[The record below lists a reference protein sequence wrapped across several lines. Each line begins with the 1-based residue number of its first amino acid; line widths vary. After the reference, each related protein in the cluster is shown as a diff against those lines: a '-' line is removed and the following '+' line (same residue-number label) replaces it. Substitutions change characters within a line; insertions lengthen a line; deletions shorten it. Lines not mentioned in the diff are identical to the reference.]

1 LQPEKLIN
9 NAVKN
14 TLKILLS
21 LCLTVFSVQCSVF
34 SSSSIIHHPSL
45 NTKHSSLNT
54 KHLTLNT
61 KHLTLVKIQ
70 GRDIPKNAKS
80 VTLSFNPEAG
90 TLSGQ
95 ATCNS
100 YSANFVIGNQ
110 RPDSEKFQFSI
121 SNFQFTDIRC
131 PEADMN
137 AEGRFFAA
145 FQKANNILISENSLT
160 LYRDNK
166 ELLHFEQN

>member
-1 LQPEKLIN
+1 M
-9 NAVKN
+9 KN

-21 LCLTVFSVQCSVF
+21 LCLIMFNVQCSVI
-34 SSSSIIHHPSL
+34 SSSSLNTKHLTL

-61 KHLTLVKIQ
+61 INKDQTWQLVKIQ

-95 ATCNS
+95 ATCNT

-110 RPDSEKFQFSI
+110 RPDSEKIQISI

-131 PEADMN
+131 PEAHMN

-145 FQKANNILISENSLT
+145 FQKANNILVSENSLT

-166 ELLHFEQN
+166 ELLHFEPR

>member
-1 LQPEKLIN
+1 MQPKYLSTT
-9 NAVKN
+9 AVKN

-21 LCLTVFSVQCSVF
+21 LCL
-34 SSSSIIHHPSL
+34 IML
-45 NTKHSSLNT
+45 NVECGTITHHSSLIT
-54 KHLTLNT
+54 HHLTLNT
-61 KHLTLVKIQ
+61 KHLTLNTINKDQTWQLVRIQ

-80 VTLSFNPEAG
+80 VTLTLNPEAG

-95 ATCNS
+95 ATCNT

-166 ELLHFEQN
+166 ELLHFELR

>member
-1 LQPEKLIN
+1 MQPKNLSTT
-9 NAVKN
+9 AVKN

-34 SSSSIIHHPSL
+34 SSSPISHHP
-45 NTKHSSLNT
+45 SLNT

-61 KHLTLVKIQ
+61 INKDQTWQLVKIQ

-80 VTLSFNPEAG
+80 VTLTLNPEAG

-95 ATCNS
+95 ATCNT

-145 FQKANNILISENSLT
+145 LQKANNILVSENSLT